1 MCRKGTGRPPRYQID
16 VSRVSKY
23 SIIQVQ
29 PSCFIEQHPSP
40 LVPRPAAGLAGVV
53 CRVLP
58 CRRLYSSSRSEPAL
72 HISPGMPFSD
82 FAKQKIQ
89 SLHLSKKT
97 TIMPTGA
104 LPPRQEDSDS
114 NAPQIYNLGPM
125 PITPRTADPLIS
137 SFPRS
142 RSPSPER
149 RPRSNNGDG
158 TNTKGSSTTAASVK
172 SKSSQSSWA
181 RKAPSF
187 TEAPIATTT
196 ITAGGKTVGGG
207 YDSPPLTSD
216 LFSRHSASSRSE
228 EAWLVHS
235 RRLRW
240 ARLALSFLIMACA
253 VGALGCS
260 GAAYH
265 AYRSTLLGPEWHLR
279 LWPVDLD
286 LRPTLVVLGSAA
298 VVTVASGLYLGLA
311 LWPSVCLVFHRS
323 VIVRADLDI
332 SHTPTP
338 LVSLAF
344 SLCC

>member
-1 MCRKGTGRPPRYQID
+1 
-16 VSRVSKY
+16 
-23 SIIQVQ
+23 
-29 PSCFIEQHPSP
+29 
-40 LVPRPAAGLAGVV
+40 
-53 CRVLP
+53 
-58 CRRLYSSSRSEPAL
+58 
-72 HISPGMPFSD
+72 
-82 FAKQKIQ
+82 
-89 SLHLSKKT
+89 
-97 TIMPTGA
+97 MPTGDSA
-104 LPPRQEDSDS
+104 SNPPQAYS
-114 NAPQIYNLGPM
+114 LGPI

-158 TNTKGSSTTAASVK
+158 TLNTKGSSTTAASVK

-187 TEAPIATTT
+187 TEARVATTT

-228 EAWLVHS
+228 EAWLVQS

-240 ARLALSFLIMACA
+240 ARLALSVLIMACA

-286 LRPTLVVLGSAA
+286 LRPALVVLGSAA
-298 VVTVASGLYLGLA
+298 VVGVASGLYLVLA
-311 LWPSVCLVFHRS
+311 LWPSPHPHTTALARIFTLLLLLLVLPLS
-323 VIVRADLDI
+323 
-332 SHTPTP
+332 
-338 LVSLAF
+338 LVSTMLVPILQNQLQHESIQTFTCRLYRSAQNFNEDMADMGIPVPLGAGVGYPAGFKGVCRESEAGYGLMAAVLGLSLMGVGVVAWGFVAAGRVKKERKGRMEGKGLAVW
-344 SLCC
+344 